1 MPSNE
6 TALIL
11 SAIEDLRQEGR
22 VRDAKLDQLVGIKNR
37 VDALETE
44 VGRHRWGGGVALL
57 LVAAGVFGEAA
68 KTALMRLI
76 GLQ

>member
-22 VRDAKLDQLVGIKNR
+22 VRDAKLDQMLGIRER
-37 VDALETE
+37 VEALETE
-44 VGRHRWGGGVALL
+44 VGRHRWGGIVALL
-57 LVAAGVFGEAA
+57 LVAAGLFGEPA
-68 KTALMRLI
+68 KTALMKLL
-76 GLQ
+76 GLH